1 MFEWR
6 MVHLILE
13 GGSSNFFRRVVR
25 SIFLEAGI
33 SDFCGGLCACIW
45 ESETII
51 DVVLDKI

>member
-45 ESETII
+45 KSETIR
-51 DVVLDKI
+51 